1 MDLASGCLH
10 EGRRPVRKRLC
21 NRGESIVIGVT
32 GGTGFV
38 GQRLVARLA
47 LDSPVR
53 VLAMDM
59 GAAPVNNVEY
69 IIGEVTSPEVTD
81 RFVQGCT
88 SIIHLA
94 GIAHSSLRTEAEK
107 QRSYKVNVE
116 GTRTVLDTALR
127 RGVQR
132 LVFVSTTHVYAAH
145 SGLDIDESA
154 PVAASSY
161 YSFTKIEA
169 EGLVR
174 EGAEQGM
181 EVVIARPCLIYGP
194 GARFNLDRMMR
205 GIDRGYYFHIS
216 GRNPMRSFLSVENA
230 ARAMAHLT
238 GRSVP
243 AGTYNLADASP
254 YSLVDFGNEL
264 ADRMKRRRPRTVPS
278 AVLCIAGAAGSV
290 IQKLGVHLPV
300 SREAVAKLTSDL
312 TFSTSRLA
320 QTRFEWDRNV
330 GAVLQQMVDHYLRS
344 MRN

>member
-1 MDLASGCLH
+1 M
-10 EGRRPVRKRLC
+10 
-21 NRGESIVIGVT
+21 IGVT

-69 IIGEVTSPEVTD
+69 IIGEVTSPEVTNRLAQD
-81 RFVQGCT
+81 CT

-107 QRSYKVNVE
+107 QRSYKVNVD
-116 GTRTVLDTALR
+116 GTRTVLDAALR
-127 RGVQR
+127 HGVQR
-132 LVFVSTTHVYAAH
+132 FVYVSTAHVYAAQ

-154 PVAASSY
+154 PVAPSSY

-174 EGAEQGM
+174 EATEQGM

-230 ARAMAHLT
+230 ARAMAHLAD
-238 GRSVP
+238 RSVP

-278 AVLCIAGAAGSV
+278 AVLCMAGAAGSA

-300 SREAVAKLTSDL
+300 TREAFAKLTSDFTL
-312 TFSTSRLA
+312 NTTSLA
-320 QTRFEWDRNV
+320 QTHFEWDGNA
-330 GAVLQQMVDHYLRS
+330 GAVLQQMVDHYLCS

>member
-1 MDLASGCLH
+1 M
-10 EGRRPVRKRLC
+10 
-21 NRGESIVIGVT
+21 IGVT

-47 LDSPVR
+47 LGSPVR

-69 IIGEVTSPEVTD
+69 IIGEVSSPEVTD

-116 GTRTVLDTALR
+116 GTRVVLNAAVR

-132 LVFVSTTHVYAAH
+132 FVFVSTAHVYAEH
-145 SGLDIDESA
+145 SGLDIVESA
-154 PVAASSY
+154 PVAASSF

-174 EGAEQGM
+174 EASEQGM
-181 EVVIARPCLIYGP
+181 EVVIARSSLIYGP
-194 GARFNLDRMMR
+194 GTRFNLDRMMR

-230 ARAMAHLT
+230 ARALEHLA
-238 GRSVP
+238 GRGV
-243 AGTYNLADASP
+243 AADTYNLADASP
-254 YSLVDFGNEL
+254 YSLVDFANEL
-264 ADRMKRRRPRTVPS
+264 ADRMKRPRPRTVPS
-278 AVLCIAGAAGSV
+278 AVLCAAGVFGSA

-300 SREAVAKLTSDL
+300 SREAVTKLTSNFTL
-312 TFSTSRLA
+312 STRRLA
-320 QTRFEWDRNV
+320 QTRFEWDGNV
-330 GAVLQQMVDHYLRS
+330 GAMLQQMVDHYLCS
-344 MRN
+344 KHN